1 MDEEDELR
9 AEIISIEGQLSA
21 RKAEIEENKDEDGRV
36 SQQAWAEFCRW
47 RSKAS
52 HALRMK
58 KEELGK
64 LARSRKQGNSR
75 AMIQA
80 KEALK
85 SRDLKQIHEALYKLV
100 CEISGK
106 PWPTLA
112 P

>member
-9 AEIISIEGQLSA
+9 QEIISIEGQLSA
-21 RKAEIEENKDEDGRV
+21 RKAEIEEHKDEDGRV
-36 SQQAWAEFCRW
+36 PQQDWAEFCRW

-64 LARSRKQGNSR
+64 LVRQRKNGNSR
-75 AMIQA
+75 AMVKA
-80 KEALK
+80 REALENK
-85 SRDLKQIHEALYKLV
+85 DPEQIHEALYKLV
-100 CEISGK
+100 CEISGQ